1 MTRIVKEI
9 IKKLVTRPQSCLLL
23 GSLLSVSLL
32 TSGCGGETQ
41 AGAPPPI
48 PVKLQTVKAGNVADT
63 SEFVGTLESQRRVI
77 LRPEA
82 NGRIVRVFATQG
94 DVVTPG
100 SPILQLR
107 PEQTTARVQESMA
120 AVYAQRAAM
129 QSAEAEVRVAEAEV
143 ARAQAEVK
151 RQEAAFQGSKADL
164 ELAEINFKRAETLV
178 GQGVEPQQSLDNRSR
193 ERDNAIAARDAAA
206 EALDAA
212 RKSLQAAEARFR
224 AARTAVERAAAEV
237 ARAEAGVVVQEENLS
252 FTRVVSPIAGMVGD
266 LLVKEGDVVSAGQ
279 ELTRIVQNGGAMDLR
294 INVPV
299 ERQAQLRLG
308 VPVEMIDQAGK
319 VMTRG
324 TISFINPTVNTAS
337 QAILATVTFSN
348 QDGQLRDGQ
357 YVRARVIWSQRPGLL
372 VPTTAVSRVA
382 GQEFVFVAQ
391 KATNQTPM
399 VVRQTPV
406 KLGAI
411 QGTDFHVLEGIQPGD
426 EIAVSNI
433 LRLRNNAPIQPES

>member
-1 MTRIVKEI
+1 MTPIV
-9 IKKLVTRPQSCLLL
+9 KKLVIRPQSYWLL
-23 GSLLSVSLL
+23 GSLLSLSLL

-48 PVKLQTVKAGNVADT
+48 PVKLQAVKAGTVADT

-82 NGRIVRVFATQG
+82 NGRIVRVFAAQG
-94 DVVTPG
+94 DVVNPG

-107 PEQTTARVQESMA
+107 PEQNTARVQESIA

-129 QSAEAEVRVAEAEV
+129 QSAEAEVRVAEADV
-143 ARAQAEVK
+143 ARANAEVK
-151 RQEAAFQGSKADL
+151 RQDAAFQSSKADL

-193 ERDNAIAARDAAA
+193 ERNNAIAGRDAAA

-212 RKSLQAAEARFR
+212 RKSLQAAEARLR
-224 AARTAVERAAAEV
+224 SARTAVERAAADV
-237 ARAEAGVVVQEENLS
+237 ARAEAGVTVQEENLS

-266 LLVKEGDVVSAGQ
+266 LLVKEGDFVNVGQ

-299 ERQAQLRLG
+299 ERQAQLRPG
-308 VPVEMIDQAGK
+308 VPVEIIDQAGK
-319 VMTRG
+319 VITQG

-357 YVRARVIWSQRPGLL
+357 YVRARAIWSQRPGLL

-382 GQEFVFVAQ
+382 GQEFVFVAE
-391 KATNQTPM
+391 KATNQNPM

-411 QGTDFHVLEGIQPGD
+411 QGTDFHVLDGIQPGD